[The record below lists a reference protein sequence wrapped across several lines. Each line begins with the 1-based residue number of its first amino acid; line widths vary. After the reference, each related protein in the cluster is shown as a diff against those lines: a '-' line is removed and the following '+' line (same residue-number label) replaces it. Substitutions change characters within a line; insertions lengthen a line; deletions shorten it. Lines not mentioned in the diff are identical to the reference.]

1 MKKIYVV
8 LIAAVVLLSSAVV
21 VLAVHDSR
29 HLTADEAEKEYD
41 ELLAD
46 AQTMSDEQVVAA
58 K

>member
-29 HLTADEAEKEYD
+29 HLTADEAEKSMTSC
-41 ELLAD
+41 LPTLK
-46 AQTMSDEQVVAA
+46 Q
-58 K
+58 